1 MVKRSQIAKMG
12 FLRERKIRSNGQIY
26 TYWYWCKRVRS
37 RKKSGGNGKVKSVEL
52 CLGRFPYDLR
62 RFAYYCYTRD
72 INIKAFLNEY
82 VRHQVQA
89 LRFNIISDEEQ
100 QKIRDGTHVHISD
113 DAMPKLT
120 FRAPQG
126 FDLRRQIN
134 RQWVEQVRHD
144 VAVLWEQSQSIDRNI
159 TYLARLLWHYDQA
172 KEQYSQFQ
180 AMLKDYWANPHRVWT
195 EIEDVRNPRTGDYEQ
210 REMTYQWKDNAE
222 LIIEDN
228 ISRHDRAMQWAI
240 EQHENQL
247 ELMAQSSP
255 KCDRISF
262 RHQLIGETER
272 RKNDKKLICQ
282 WESDFRA

>member
-1 MVKRSQIAKMG
+1 MAAS
-12 FLRERKIRSNGQIY
+12 S
-26 TYWYWCKRVRS
+26 
-37 RKKSGGNGKVKSVEL
+37 KKKYFRIVEL
-52 CLGRFPYDLR
+52 ILLMVVIHIPEILFCQVDSSLQTDYWARGKIYSYKVVYRDSLG
-62 RFAYYCYTRD
+62 
-72 INIKAFLNEY
+72 
-82 VRHQVQA
+82 
-89 LRFNIISDEEQ
+89 NIISDEEQ